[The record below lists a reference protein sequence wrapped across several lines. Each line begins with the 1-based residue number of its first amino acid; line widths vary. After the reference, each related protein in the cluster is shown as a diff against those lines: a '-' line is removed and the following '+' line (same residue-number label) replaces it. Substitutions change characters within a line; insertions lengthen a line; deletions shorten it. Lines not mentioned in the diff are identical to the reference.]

1 VAVDRGALRPGDLAV
16 WDGHV
21 AMIVG
26 NGTMIEP
33 RCQLGVQNDRR
44 HGIASA
50 HFGAVMWAGRTL
62 TPCRQ
67 PP

>member
-1 VAVDRGALRPGDLAV
+1 VPVDRGALRPGDLAV

-26 NGTMIEP
+26 NGMIEA
-33 RCQLGVQNDRR
+33 RNQMGVQNARR

-50 HFGAVMWAGRTL
+50 QALCPSKPSDVAIAR
-62 TPCRQ
+62 
-67 PP
+67 